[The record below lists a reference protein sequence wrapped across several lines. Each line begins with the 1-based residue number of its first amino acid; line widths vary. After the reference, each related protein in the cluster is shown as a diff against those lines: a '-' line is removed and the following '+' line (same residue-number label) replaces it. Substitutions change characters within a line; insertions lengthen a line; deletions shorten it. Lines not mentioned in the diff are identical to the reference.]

1 MSFVIPLITSFL
13 VVLLRCRWKLNATR
27 YEMISLTVS
36 FRFIPFLLL
45 RQSRPEVKRLGHSY
59 NFMICVLI
67 LSFTLS
73 FSLVPPLGL
82 AVTFARLAITS
93 HLNSA
98 VITMRAYCTR
108 NSAPLQLIIRIFA
121 TSVCPRIRCV
131 CASDY
136 FLCKCYI
143 CPWNMYTLSIHIY
156 IHLRWLEN
164 KMRAGNH
171 Q

>member
-73 FSLVPPLGL
+73 FSLVPPLRPCCYFRSFSHNKSSQQCCNHNACIL
-82 AVTFARLAITS
+82 HTQFSTTS
-93 HLNSA
+93 IDYSYFCYIGMSTHSL
-98 VITMRAYCTR
+98 
-108 NSAPLQLIIRIFA
+108 
-121 TSVCPRIRCV
+121 CV
-131 CASDY
+131 CGRLFSVQMLYMSMKHVY
-136 FLCKCYI
+136 FKH
-143 CPWNMYTLSIHIY
+143 PHIY
-156 IHLRWLEN
+156 SFTLTR
-164 KMRAGNH
+164 K
-171 Q
+171 

>member
-67 LSFTLS
+67 LSFTL
-73 FSLVPPLGL
+73 VPPLRPCCYFRSFSHNKSSQQCCNHNACIL
-82 AVTFARLAITS
+82 HTQFSTTS
-93 HLNSA
+93 IDYSYFCYIGMSTHSL
-98 VITMRAYCTR
+98 
-108 NSAPLQLIIRIFA
+108 
-121 TSVCPRIRCV
+121 CV
-131 CASDY
+131 CERLFSVQMLYMSMKHVY
-136 FLCKCYI
+136 FKH
-143 CPWNMYTLSIHIY
+143 PHIY
-156 IHLRWLEN
+156 SFTLTR
-164 KMRAGNH
+164 K
-171 Q
+171 